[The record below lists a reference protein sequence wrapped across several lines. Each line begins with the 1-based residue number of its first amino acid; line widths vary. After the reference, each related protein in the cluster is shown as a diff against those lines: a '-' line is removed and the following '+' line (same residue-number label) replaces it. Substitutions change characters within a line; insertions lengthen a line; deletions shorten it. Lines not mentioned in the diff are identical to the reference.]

1 MKYLLIHNL
10 EENIKEKTLKSFIK
24 EEYQIIYE
32 DKNNTIIKKDK
43 EKIIDEDTY
52 IKITIS
58 ILKRNELINKS
69 KGKIIDITEAFE
81 YAKTKKEYDKFNNK
95 FDWYIRNIITK
106 EIINSTS
113 SSC

>member
-10 EENIKEKTLKSFIK
+10 EENIKEKALNSYLK
-24 EEYQIIYE
+24 EDYQIIYE
-32 DKNNTIIKKDK
+32 DKNNIIIKKGK
-43 EKIIDEDTY
+43 EKIIDEEVY

-58 ILKRNELINKS
+58 TLKRKELINKS
-69 KGKIIDITEAFE
+69 KGKIIDITEAFK

-106 EIINSTS
+106 EIIN
-113 SSC
+113 

>member
-1 MKYLLIHNL
+1 MKYILIHNL

-24 EEYQIIYE
+24 EGFQTIYE
-32 DKNNTIIKKDK
+32 DEKNTIIKRDK
-43 EKIIDEDTY
+43 EKIIDESTY

-58 ILKRNELINKS
+58 VLKRNEIIKNS

-81 YAKTKKEYDKFNNK
+81 YDKTKKEYDKFKNK

-106 EIINSTS
+106 EIID
-113 SSC
+113 